1 MKSSFVFFLEI
12 HCHEQQALAV
22 KLLVALLP
30 VPIRD
35 TLWALMKFLKKVAEH
50 STDSIGE
57 NGEQVSWTFFF
68 FQVYFNDGS
77 NS

>member
-1 MKSSFVFFLEI
+1 MLTFKICFLSGI
-12 HCHEQQALAV
+12 QCAKQQALAV

-50 STDSIGE
+50 SMDSIGE
-57 NGEQVSWTFFF
+57 NGEV
-68 FQVYFNDGS
+68 VR
-77 NS
+77 